1 MNEVIGNRSFNP
13 VNASVNIR
21 KFGGSMIRFIIRRL
35 ISLVPTLFLIV
46 TFSFFIMKVAPGGPF
61 SAERNPPPEVLANI
75 NKVYHLDEPLPKQYV
90 RYLGNMLRGDLGP
103 SFRYKDYTVNDLIGN
118 TMPNSLILGIT
129 ALCSALFFGLLVGLI
144 SAVKRNSVADYAAM
158 SIAVIGISVPLFVVG
173 PLLMLLFAVKLKW
186 LPTSGWI
193 TGRQGLKTLVMPALA
208 LSLPYFAYIARLS
221 RASVLEVLRSD
232 YIRTAY
238 AKGLSYPVVLFKHA
252 LKGAMLP
259 VISYLGP
266 AFAGIITGSVV
277 IEKIFLVPGLGT
289 FFVQSALNRDYT
301 LIMGTVV
308 MYSIILIF
316 MNFVV
321 DILYAVIDPR
331 ISYK

>member
-1 MNEVIGNRSFNP
+1 
-13 VNASVNIR
+13 
-21 KFGGSMIRFIIRRL
+21 MIRFIIRRL
-35 ISLVPTLFLIV
+35 ISLIPTLFLIV

-75 NKVYHLDEPLPKQYV
+75 NKVYHLDEPIPKQYV

-129 ALCSALFFGLLVGLI
+129 ALCSALFFGLLVGLV
-144 SAVKRNSVADYAAM
+144 SAVKRNSIADYASM

-193 TGRQGLKTLVMPALA
+193 NGRQGLKTLVMPALA

-252 LKGAMLP
+252 LKGALLP

-308 MYSIILIF
+308 MYSVILIL

>member
-1 MNEVIGNRSFNP
+1 
-13 VNASVNIR
+13 
-21 KFGGSMIRFIIRRL
+21 MIRFIIRRL
-35 ISLVPTLFLIV
+35 ISLIPTLFLIV

-129 ALCSALFFGLLVGLI
+129 ALCSALVFGLLVGLV
-144 SAVKRNSVADYAAM
+144 SAVKRNSIADYASM

-193 TGRQGLKTLVMPALA
+193 TGRQGLKTLIMPALA

-252 LKGAMLP
+252 LKGALLP

-308 MYSIILIF
+308 MYSIILIL

>member
-1 MNEVIGNRSFNP
+1 
-13 VNASVNIR
+13 
-21 KFGGSMIRFIIRRL
+21 L
-35 ISLVPTLFLIV
+35 IPTLFLIV

-129 ALCSALFFGLLVGLI
+129 ALCSALVFGLLVGLV
-144 SAVKRNSVADYAAM
+144 SAVKRNSIADYASM

-193 TGRQGLKTLVMPALA
+193 TGRQGLKTLIMPALA

-252 LKGAMLP
+252 LKGALLP

-308 MYSIILIF
+308 MYSIILIL

>member
-1 MNEVIGNRSFNP
+1 MV
-13 VNASVNIR
+13 
-21 KFGGSMIRFIIRRL
+21 RFIIRRL
-35 ISLVPTLFLIV
+35 VSLIPTLFLIV
-46 TFSFFIMKVAPGGPF
+46 TFSFFIMKAAPGGPF
-61 SAERNPPPEVLANI
+61 SAERSVPPEVLANI
-75 NKVYHLDEPLPKQYV
+75 NKVYHLDEPLVKQYV
-90 RYLGNMLRGDLGP
+90 RYLGDMLQGKLGP
-103 SFRYKDYTVNDLIGN
+103 SFRYKDYTVNELIGN
-118 TMPNSLILGIT
+118 TLPNSLILGIT
-129 ALCSALFFGLLVGLI
+129 SLCGALFFGLLVGLI
-144 SAVKRNSVADYAAM
+144 SAVKRNSFADYAAM
-158 SIAVIGISVPLFVVG
+158 SVAVIGISIPLFVIG
-173 PLLMLLFAVKLKW
+173 PILMFIFAVKLKW

-221 RASVLEVLRSD
+221 RASILEVLRSD

-238 AKGLSYPVVLFKHA
+238 AKGLSYPAVLFKHA
-252 LKGAMLP
+252 LKGALLP

-308 MYSIILIF
+308 MYSIILIM
-316 MNFVV
+316 MNFFV

>member
-1 MNEVIGNRSFNP
+1 
-13 VNASVNIR
+13 
-21 KFGGSMIRFIIRRL
+21 MIRFIVRRL
-35 ISLVPTLFLIV
+35 ISLIPTLFLIV
-46 TFSFFIMKVAPGGPF
+46 TFSFFIMKAAPGGPF
-61 SAERNPPPEVLANI
+61 SAERSVPPEVLANI
-75 NKVYHLDEPLPKQYV
+75 NKVYHLDEPLLKQYT
-90 RYLGNMLRGDLGP
+90 RYLGDMLRGDLGP
-103 SFRYKDYTVNDLIGN
+103 SFRYKDYTVNELIGN
-118 TMPNSLILGIT
+118 TMPNSLILGVT
-129 ALCSALFFGLLVGLI
+129 ALCSALIFGLLVGLV

-158 SIAVIGISVPLFVVG
+158 SVAVIGISVPLFVIG
-173 PLLMLLFAVKLKW
+173 PILMFIFAVKLKW

-193 TGRQGLKTLVMPALA
+193 TGRHGLKTLIMPALA

-221 RASVLEVLRSD
+221 RASILEVLRSD

-277 IEKIFLVPGLGT
+277 IEKIFLGPGLGT

-308 MYSIILIF
+308 MYSIILIL
-316 MNFVV
+316 MNFFV

>member
-1 MNEVIGNRSFNP
+1 
-13 VNASVNIR
+13 
-21 KFGGSMIRFIIRRL
+21 MIRFIIRRL
-35 ISLVPTLFLIV
+35 ISLIPTLFLII

-129 ALCSALFFGLLVGLI
+129 ALCSALVFGLLVGLV
-144 SAVKRNSVADYAAM
+144 SAVKRNSIADYASM

-173 PLLMLLFAVKLKW
+173 PLLMLLFALKLKW

-193 TGRQGLKTLVMPALA
+193 TGRQGLKTLIMPALA

-308 MYSIILIF
+308 MYSIILIL

>member
-1 MNEVIGNRSFNP
+1 
-13 VNASVNIR
+13 
-21 KFGGSMIRFIIRRL
+21 
-35 ISLVPTLFLIV
+35 
-46 TFSFFIMKVAPGGPF
+46 MKVAPGGPF

-75 NKVYHLDEPLPKQYV
+75 NKVYHLDEPIFKQYV
-90 RYLGNMLRGDLGP
+90 RYLGNMLQGDLGP

-118 TMPNSLILGIT
+118 TMPNSLILGMT
-129 ALCSALFFGLLVGLI
+129 ALCGALVLGLLVGII
-144 SAVKRNSVADYAAM
+144 SAVKRNSIADYAAM
-158 SIAVIGISVPLFVVG
+158 SMAVIGISVPLFVVG

-221 RASVLEVLRSD
+221 RASILEVLRSD

-301 LIMGTVV
+301 LIMGTVI
-308 MYSIILIF
+308 MYSIILIL

>member
-1 MNEVIGNRSFNP
+1 MV
-13 VNASVNIR
+13 
-21 KFGGSMIRFIIRRL
+21 RFILRRL
-35 ISLVPTLFLIV
+35 LSVIPTLFLII
-46 TFSFFIMKVAPGGPF
+46 TFSFFIMKAAPGGPF
-61 SAERNPPPEVLANI
+61 SSERNVPPEVLANI
-75 NKVYHLDEPLPKQYV
+75 NKVYHLDEPLIKQYV
-90 RYLGNMLRGDLGP
+90 RYLGNILHGDFGP
-103 SFRYKDYTVNDLIGN
+103 SFRYKDYSVNELIGN
-118 TMPNSLILGIT
+118 TLPNSLILGIT
-129 ALCSALFFGLLVGLI
+129 ALCGALFLGILVGLI
-144 SAVKRNSVADYAAM
+144 SAVKQNSPADYVSM
-158 SIAVIGISVPLFVVG
+158 SVAVIGISVPLFVVG
-173 PLLMLLFAVKLKW
+173 PVLMYIFAVKLKW

-193 TGRQGLKTLVMPALA
+193 NGRQGLKTLVMPALA

-221 RASVLEVLRSD
+221 RASILEVLRSD

-238 AKGLSYPVVLFKHA
+238 AKGLSYPAVLFKHA

-308 MYSIILIF
+308 MYSVILIL
-316 MNFVV
+316 MNFFV

>member
-1 MNEVIGNRSFNP
+1 
-13 VNASVNIR
+13 
-21 KFGGSMIRFIIRRL
+21 MIRFIIRRL
-35 ISLVPTLFLIV
+35 ISLIPTLFLIV

-129 ALCSALFFGLLVGLI
+129 ALCSALFFGLLVGLD
-144 SAVKRNSVADYAAM
+144 SAVKRNSIADYASM
-158 SIAVIGISVPLFVVG
+158 SVAVIGISVPLFVVG

-193 TGRQGLKTLVMPALA
+193 TGRQGLKTLIMPALA

-252 LKGAMLP
+252 LKGALLP

-301 LIMGTVV
+301 LIIGTVV
-308 MYSIILIF
+308 MYSIILIL